1 MSDRIHYNCCP
12 VCQSTQITAALSAT
26 DHTVSKEVFSIW
38 ECGNCRLRFTQDVP
52 NESSIGPYY
61 KSEAYI
67 SHTDSREGLI
77 HQLYHRVRK
86 ITLAGK
92 SALVEKETGKTK
104 ARLLDMG
111 AGTGAFVQ
119 AMLQA
124 GWDAVGIE
132 PDESTRQN
140 AAEIHQVQLHPVSF
154 FEALPAGSFDV
165 ITLWHVLE
173 HVESLHAY
181 MQRLKALL
189 VPDGVLLIAV
199 PNYTSADAMH
209 YGSHWAAYDVPR
221 HLYHFSPSSM
231 RILADKHDLKIR
243 TIKPMWFDSFYIALL
258 SEQYKRGSSSY
269 LRAAWHGLQSNFQAM
284 QTAEKA
290 SSLIYIIEKK

>member
-1 MSDRIHYNCCP
+1 
-12 VCQSTQITAALSAT
+12 
-26 DHTVSKEVFSIW
+26 
-38 ECGNCRLRFTQDVP
+38 
-52 NESSIGPYY
+52 
-61 KSEAYI
+61 
-67 SHTDSREGLI
+67 
-77 HQLYHRVRK
+77 
-86 ITLAGK
+86 
-92 SALVEKETGKTK
+92 
-104 ARLLDMG
+104 
-111 AGTGAFVQ
+111 
-119 AMLQA
+119 
-124 GWDAVGIE
+124 
-132 PDESTRQN
+132 
-140 AAEIHQVQLHPVSF
+140 VQLHPVSF

-231 RILADKHDLKIR
+231 RILADEHDLKIR
-243 TIKPMWFDSFYIALL
+243 AIKPMWFDSFYIALL